1 MEPMS
6 KLFKHNSQNDFQM
19 MMNDYFDAVLLDFD
33 NAKEIN
39 AIKTA
44 FSDFAKTKGK
54 NKEKEK
60 NRKQK

>member
-1 MEPMS
+1 MS
-6 KLFKHNSQNDFQM
+6 KLLKHNNGHDFQTM
-19 MMNDYFDAVLLDFD
+19 LNNYFNSVLLDFD

-44 FSDFAKTKGK
+44 FL
-54 NKEKEK
+54 KEKEKLKEK